1 MMVGV
6 LYIVATPIGNL
17 EDITLRALRVLKE
30 ADLIAAED
38 TRHTQKLLSHYDIH
52 TPLTSYHEHN
62 ERTKAPALVERL
74 VRGERI
80 ALVSD
85 AGTPA
90 ISDPGYRLVVAAVAA
105 GVQVTPIPGP
115 SALTAA
121 LSAAAQRGMR
131 VEKVA
136 LAGARDKNAFLNAV
150 AKALVFP
157 DYFGHNWD
165 AFYDCLVDLE
175 HDKGEGLLVL
185 LRDASGFARAE
196 PDEFAAAV
204 DALQDAVDFW
214 EDEQKTLLVVVELEA
229 PVLAPE
235 LPEVSGR

>member
-1 MMVGV
+1 MKG
-6 LYIVATPIGNL
+6 
-17 EDITLRALRVLKE
+17 DFSK
-30 ADLIAAED
+30 
-38 TRHTQKLLSHYDIH
+38 
-52 TPLTSYHEHN
+52 
-62 ERTKAPALVERL
+62 LVETGASG
-74 VRGERI
+74 V
-80 ALVSD
+80 
-85 AGTPA
+85 
-90 ISDPGYRLVVAAVAA
+90 YRCH
-105 GVQVTPIPGP
+105 
-115 SALTAA
+115 SALAEAA
-121 LSAAAQRGMR
+121 LSAAAERGMR

-136 LAGARDKNAFLNAV
+136 LTGARDKNAFLTAV

-214 EDEQKTLLVVVELEA
+214 EGEQKTLLVVFELEA

>member
-1 MMVGV
+1 M
-6 LYIVATPIGNL
+6 
-17 EDITLRALRVLKE
+17 
-30 ADLIAAED
+30 
-38 TRHTQKLLSHYDIH
+38 
-52 TPLTSYHEHN
+52 
-62 ERTKAPALVERL
+62 
-74 VRGERI
+74 
-80 ALVSD
+80 
-85 AGTPA
+85 
-90 ISDPGYRLVVAAVAA
+90 
-105 GVQVTPIPGP
+105 
-115 SALTAA
+115 
-121 LSAAAQRGMR
+121 
-131 VEKVA
+131 
-136 LAGARDKNAFLNAV
+136 
-150 AKALVFP
+150 FP

-204 DALQDAVDFW
+204 DALQDAADFW